1 MPPATGLNPSD
12 RARDGGPP
20 RCCLLA
26 MNWDEMA
33 AGLEMIAAFG
43 DELNLDAFESGCS
56 WGRFESGK
64 AGDGS
69 WTK

>member
-1 MPPATGLNPSD
+1 M
-12 RARDGGPP
+12 
-20 RCCLLA
+20 LA
-26 MNWDEMA
+26 AGNELGDEMA
-33 AGLEMIAAFG
+33 SGLEMIAAFG